1 MEPRGF
7 GGWLILLV
15 IGQILGI
22 FRILKMIFDD
32 LDLYREVKPQAVLAV
47 HAELGLNIAFLILA
61 VVTAV
66 AMFRKLRLFP
76 TLWIY
81 QGVAAVLLPIL
92 DGAVVSAFLNV
103 SLYSIVDAT
112 AGAQIVGTAIA
123 VTLWTWYLR
132 VSVRVRNTFVN

>member
-1 MEPRGF
+1 
-7 GGWLILLV
+7 
-15 IGQILGI
+15 
-22 FRILKMIFDD
+22 
-32 LDLYREVKPQAVLAV
+32 
-47 HAELGLNIAFLILA
+47 
-61 VVTAV
+61 
-66 AMFRKLRLFP
+66 MFRKLRLFP